1 MFKNMSIKNKVILLV
16 ILPIIFLVILSLKI
30 IVIDYQKVSSL
41 ESLDM
46 GVKLSTKISSLV
58 HETQKERGA
67 TAGYLGSNGKKFSLK
82 LENQRKLT
90 NNRLKEL
97 KTFIKNNEMKDI
109 SNNLNI
115 SLLSALDDMKNINRT
130 RALVTSLT
138 MPLGKALAY
147 YTNMNTKFINIV
159 IEVSKISISPV
170 VTKELVSYSNFLL
183 SKERAGIERAVGAN
197 TLAQD
202 KFGEGMK
209 IKFSNLIAAQNSFM
223 GNFLK
228 YASDD
233 AIKFYNKTLSGKEVN
248 EINRI
253 RETLLYTG
261 KKHAIGSRMKELV
274 GYGGLIHNFKNF
286 VIRGDLKYERKINKQ
301 YKQLIIL
308 INEYKELKNVSPKE
322 LSLLN
327 DISSVFTKYYV
338 GLPKVV
344 ESSLNNLSI
353 KELDKILKVS
363 DGPAIK
369 ALNLLNN
376 SLFSVEPVYWFE
388 TITYKINLLKKIDDY
403 LAHELDAT
411 IDREHKIVNK
421 DFYLVLFLTLLAI
434 ISVVSLGL
442 YSILSITKDLT
453 IFRNGLL
460 SFFKY
465 VNKEESSVSL
475 LKLETRGEIGE
486 MTEVVNENITK
497 VKKGMEEEKDVIS
510 KTIIL
515 LRDLE
520 EGDFSQRISVNTSN
534 AALREL
540 TDLLNQMASNFEKN
554 IDNVLKVLNEYT
566 GHNYLNKIDTSNTKA
581 HLEKLGKGLNSLG
594 DSITEMLVYNKR
606 IGLTL
611 NSSSSNLL
619 ENVNVLNDNS
629 NEAAASLE
637 ETAAAL
643 EEITSTIINNTNS
656 ISQMSKYASLLNE
669 STSSG
674 QNLANQTMQ
683 SMDEINDQVSAINE
697 SISVIDQIAFQT
709 NILSLNAA
717 VEAATAG
724 EAGKGFAVVAQEVRN
739 LASRSAEA
747 AKEIKDLVE
756 NANAKA
762 SEGKKISSSMIE
774 GYSELNKNIVKTIDL
789 IKDVESS
796 SKEQRTGIEQIN
808 DAVSKQDHQTQQIA
822 SAASDTYDIAMN
834 TSEIAK
840 KIVKSADEKQ
850 FIGKENI
857 TDRRSRSM
865 DLGFKGTEKRQ
876 SEGVINTKDKSV
888 ILKNTKDKPVI
899 LKNTKDKAVR
909 LKNTDVN
916 FKGREKRTLERS
928 IKSSSVITNKS
939 SFVDKQQGD
948 EWESF

>member
-16 ILPIIFLVILSLKI
+16 ILPIIFLVMLSLKI
-30 IVIDYQKVSSL
+30 IIIDYQKVSSL
-41 ESLDM
+41 KSLDM
-46 GVKLSTKISSLV
+46 GVKLSTKISSLI
-58 HETQKERGA
+58 HETQKERGI
-67 TAGYLGSNGKKFSLK
+67 TAGYLGSNGKKFSIK

-97 KTFIKNNEMKDI
+97 KTFIKNNEMRDI

-115 SLLSALDDMKNINRT
+115 SLLSALDDIKKINRT
-130 RALVTSLT
+130 RTLVTSLD
-138 MPLGKALAY
+138 MPLGKALTY
-147 YTNMNTKFINIV
+147 YTKMNAKFLNIV
-159 IEVSKISISPV
+159 IEVSKISTSPL

-197 TLAQD
+197 TLVKD

-209 IKFSNLIAAQNSFM
+209 LKFSDLIAAQNSFM
-223 GNFLK
+223 NNFLK

-233 AIKFYNKTLSGKEVN
+233 AISFYNKTLQGKEVN
-248 EINRI
+248 EVNRI
-253 RETLLYTG
+253 RETLLYSG
-261 KKHAIGSRMKELV
+261 KKYALVSQMKELV

-286 VIRGDLKYERKINKQ
+286 LISGNLKYEKKINKQ
-301 YKQLIIL
+301 YNQLLRL
-308 INEYKELKNVSPKE
+308 INEYKNLKNISSKE
-322 LSLLN
+322 MSLLN
-327 DISSVFTKYYV
+327 NISSVFKEYYI

-344 ESSLNNLSI
+344 ESSASNLSI
-353 KELDKILKVS
+353 KQLNEIVKVN

-369 ALNLLNN
+369 ALNILNN
-376 SLFSVEPVYWFE
+376 SLFSVDSFYWFE

-403 LAHELDAT
+403 LANELYST
-411 IDREHKIVNK
+411 IDKELKLVNK
-421 DFYLVLFLTLLAI
+421 DFYFVLFLTLFAI
-434 ISVVSLGL
+434 FSVVFLGI
-442 YSILSITKDLT
+442 YAILSITKDLT
-453 IFRNGLL
+453 LFRNGLL

-465 VNKEESSVSL
+465 VNKEESTVSL
-475 LKLETRGEIGE
+475 LKLDTKGEIGE

-497 VKKGMEEEKDVIS
+497 VKKGIEEEKDVIS

-534 AALREL
+534 SALREL
-540 TDLLNQMASNFEKN
+540 TNLLNKMANNFEKN
-554 IDNVLKVLNEYT
+554 IDNVLKVLNEYSD
-566 GHNYLNKIDTSNTKA
+566 HNYLNKVDTSNTKA

-619 ENVNVLNDNS
+619 ENVNVLNENS

-643 EEITSTIINNTNS
+643 EEITSTIINNTQS

-669 STSSG
+669 STTYG
-674 QNLANQTMQ
+674 QNLANQTMK

-697 SISVIDQIAFQT
+697 AISVIDQIAFQT

-756 NANAKA
+756 NANTKA

-774 GYSELNKNIVKTIDL
+774 GYSELNKNIVKTIEL

-796 SKEQRTGIEQIN
+796 STEQRTGIEQIN

-822 SAASDTYDIAMN
+822 NAASDTYDIAMN

-840 KIVKSADEKQ
+840 KIVKSVDEKQ
-850 FIGKENI
+850 FNGKEDI
-857 TDRRSRSM
+857 LDRRSSSM
-865 DLGFKGTEKRQ
+865 DLGFKGKEKRQ
-876 SEGVINTKDKSV
+876 AEKTLHSDVSNTRDKKVRIKSV
-888 ILKNTKDKPVI
+888 
-899 LKNTKDKAVR
+899 
-909 LKNTDVN
+909 DVN
-916 FKGREKRTLERS
+916 FKGNEKRTLEKT
-928 IKSSSVITNKS
+928 IKSSSLITNKK
-939 SFVDKQQGD
+939 SFVAKKQDD